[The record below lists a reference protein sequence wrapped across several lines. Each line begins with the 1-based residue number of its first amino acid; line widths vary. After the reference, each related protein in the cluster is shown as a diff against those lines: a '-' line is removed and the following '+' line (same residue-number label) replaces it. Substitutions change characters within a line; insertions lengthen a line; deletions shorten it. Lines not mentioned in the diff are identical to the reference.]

1 LSAGFPLQSGLGG
14 GFYKQLF
21 FSPLIRSTTS
31 IKNFASQKAFRYLF
45 HDKKVSPKVKGCM
58 IIWSDKK
65 HMLKYIKHIPH
76 SPQKNKNLSRHDRA
90 FADADN
96 SPNYTFILEVNV

>member
-1 LSAGFPLQSGLGG
+1 
-14 GFYKQLF
+14 
-21 FSPLIRSTTS
+21 
-31 IKNFASQKAFRYLF
+31 
-45 HDKKVSPKVKGCM
+45 M

-90 FADADN
+90 FVDADN

>member
-1 LSAGFPLQSGLGG
+1 
-14 GFYKQLF
+14 
-21 FSPLIRSTTS
+21 
-31 IKNFASQKAFRYLF
+31 
-45 HDKKVSPKVKGCM
+45 M

-90 FADADN
+90 FVDADN
-96 SPNYTFILEVNV
+96 SPYAPRRSTIPIEDYQVSPKAVVNN